1 MSQICDLHLE
11 RPSGVYYAG
20 ETVNGQIY
28 LTLPERAL
36 IKAIA
41 LESNGYACS
50 SWLKPQ
56 KQKKQKSRGKPQV
69 LKPPIAFGQ
78 RVDYFAKVDYFV
90 GSEAALPQLMAA
102 GAYRYDF
109 SVQLPQSCP
118 SSYEGAHGHIR
129 YTLQLSLQ
137 RSAELPPE
145 PALTLRLQLLQRCEL
160 NQQPGQLLTPCE
172 VTALEQT
179 PSLKFWQRPLQL
191 QLDIPRTGYE
201 PGMGISVHVRLHNAQ
216 QLPLKAIIYKL
227 NLVSTHVGWQ
237 QDKPK
242 HVASQVERRYL
253 VSSSHQLNT
262 CPRNELLNFQHLHT
276 LQVPQTPPS
285 LSAAACACL
294 QLSYE
299 VEVLVQTNLPDR
311 FIAAQL
317 PIIIY
322 QTPTMQAGLKQD
334 PGTSRSL
341 GELQAVGVAGASTR
355 TPEAGNFA
363 TAAPNLSASMSSLA
377 SKFRE
382 AEFMVATNLNRD
394 KHAMSG
400 EQIDFRPRY
409 LYYEMDHAETE
420 KVL

>member
-1 MSQICDLHLE
+1 MSQSCDLQLE

-20 ETVNGQIY
+20 ETVNGHIY

-56 KQKKQKSRGKPQV
+56 KQKKQKSKGKPQV
-69 LKPPIAFGQ
+69 AKPPVAFGQ
-78 RVDYFAKVDYFV
+78 RVDYFAKVDYFD

-145 PALTLRLQLLQRCEL
+145 PALTRQLQVLQRCEL
-160 NQQPGQLLTPCE
+160 GPQPGELLTPSE
-172 VTALEQT
+172 VNALEQT

-191 QLDIPRTGYE
+191 QVDIPRTGYE
-201 PGMGISVHVRLHNAQ
+201 PGMGISVHVRLHNGQ
-216 QLPLKAIIYKL
+216 QLPLKAIVYKL

-237 QDKPK
+237 LDKPK
-242 HVASQVERRYL
+242 HVASQVERRCL
-253 VSSSHQLNT
+253 VSSSHQLST
-262 CPRNELLNFQHLHT
+262 CPRNELINFQHLHT
-276 LQVPQTPPS
+276 LQVPQTPPT
-285 LSAAACACL
+285 LSATACACL

-299 VEVLVQTNLPDR
+299 LEVLVQTNAPDR

-317 PIIIY
+317 PIIIC
-322 QTPTMQAGLKQD
+322 QTPTMQAGI
-334 PGTSRSL
+334 SRSL
-341 GELQAVGVAGASTR
+341 GELRAVGVAGASNQTR
-355 TPEAGNFA
+355 EAGNFA
-363 TAAPNLSASMSSLA
+363 TAATNLSASVSSLA
-377 SKFRE
+377 SNFRE

-400 EQIDFRPRY
+400 EQLDFRPRY
-409 LYYEMDHAETE
+409 LYYEMDNAETE